1 MSPQCRVKC
10 RPMQPDWDASI
21 DHFLNHLRVEKRL
34 AANSLE
40 AYGRDLRVFSEF
52 AKKRKWPGPAQIG
65 ENHLLD
71 FLIHLHQKGLKG
83 KSVSRNLVAIR
94 GWFRFLLEEKL
105 IAKDP
110 TAQIEFP
117 KGLKKLPHVLSL
129 ENIDQM
135 LDACDLKKPLGLR
148 DFCILQLLYATG
160 LRVSELTG
168 LKTNHLMADAGYLL
182 AYGKGS
188 KERVVPL
195 GKEAL
200 RALKEYLAGVRP
212 KLSGEKSSDA
222 VFLSRK
228 GEKLTRQRVWQVLGG
243 LARKAGIPKKVTP
256 HMLRHSFATHLL
268 ERGADLRSVQI
279 LLGHADVSTTQI
291 YTHVSSTHLKS
302 LYEKF
307 HPRS

>member
-1 MSPQCRVKC
+1 
-10 RPMQPDWDASI
+10 MQPHWDAAI
-21 DHFLNHLRVEKRL
+21 DHFLNHLRVERHL

-40 AYGRDLRVFSEF
+40 AYGRDLGTFSQF
-52 AKKRKWPGPAQIG
+52 AKKRNWSNPAQI
-65 ENHLLD
+65 EESHLLD
-71 FLIHLHQKGLKG
+71 FLIYLHQKGLKG
-83 KSVSRNLVAIR
+83 KSVARTLVALR
-94 GWFRFLLEEKL
+94 GWFRFLLEEKM

-110 TAQIEFP
+110 TIQIEFP

-129 ENIDQM
+129 EAIDQM
-135 LDACDLKKPLGLR
+135 LAACDQKKPVGSR

-168 LKTNHLMADAGYLL
+168 LKTNHLMTEAGYLL

-200 RALKEYLAGVRP
+200 NALKEYLTEIRP
-212 KLSGEKSSDA
+212 KLLGKKSSEA
-222 VFLSRK
+222 VLLSRT
-228 GEKLTRQRVWQVLGG
+228 GERLTRQRIWQILAG
-243 LARKAGIPKKVTP
+243 LAKKAGLTKKVTP

-291 YTHVSSTHLKS
+291 YTHVSATHLKS

-307 HPRS
+307 HPRA